1 MRRSSRCGLVLCLL
15 GAAAATALAAPPG
28 LADFERVLPL
38 LQPAERSRLQ
48 QRASTWRNWSAQ
60 QRAAHAARTAAWDA
74 LPASERGERRERYL
88 AWRALPSDE
97 QARVLRARDEFAA
110 LEPARRE
117 VLRARFAALDGSERR
132 GWRLGP
138 SLGADYPALQPLL
151 AQVPPEQHEPLLR
164 ALRAMEPRQR
174 IDLAALAQ
182 RTPPNER
189 GALRRELLS
198 TSAANREAWLQDR
211 LMR

>member
-1 MRRSSRCGLVLCLL
+1 MRRSSRGLLALCML
-15 GAAAATALAAPPG
+15 GAAVTAAFAAAPD
-28 LADFERVLPL
+28 LSDFERVLPL

-48 QRASTWRNWSAQ
+48 QRALTWRQWSPHE
-60 QRAAHAARTAAWDA
+60 RAAHAARTAAWDA
-74 LPASERGERRERYL
+74 LPAAERGERRERYL
-88 AWRALPSDE
+88 AWRALPTAE
-97 QARVLRARDEFAA
+97 RTRILHARDAFAT
-110 LEPARRE
+110 LDPARRE
-117 VLRARFAALDGSERR
+117 VLRAQFAALDGSERR

-151 AQVPPEQHEPLLR
+151 AQVPSDQHEPLLR
-164 ALRAMEPRQR
+164 VLRAMEPRQR

-189 GALRRELLS
+189 EALRRELLS